1 MEHEFARDLLER
13 TSGSN
18 EISGNEIILQTDG
31 PTAFDTWMQA
41 IQAAENYIHFE
52 NYIIRDDSLGVRFR
66 DLLVSKALDGVEV
79 RVLYDWLGCWAT
91 QRNFWKPLRD
101 AGVEVR
107 DFNRPSLKDPY
118 AMFQRDHRKLV
129 VVDGKT
135 AFSGGFC
142 VGQEWVGIGND
153 PPWRD
158 TGIMINGPAA
168 AVANRAFAK
177 TWSMAGG
184 VMPATIPAEEM
195 DAQGETSVWLI
206 EGEPG
211 KSRVLRTLALVAA
224 AARERLWITDP
235 YFVAPGAI
243 AEALIS
249 AASAGVDVRVLVP
262 ANNNWPLVGSFSRA
276 GYRHL
281 LENGVRLFEWQGN
294 MIHAKSSV
302 ADGLWSRIG
311 SSNLNTWSLLGNWEI
326 DVGVLDKSLAAEL
339 EKTFLLDLRS
349 SSEVLLPGH
358 ANLES
363 AKGVGVDVAQT
374 NWLNRPGGKEASAR
388 SSQLVLGKD
397 HLGRKLRL
405 THLVGAGFSLG
416 EALAGKRIL
425 GREDRTVLGVV
436 SFTAIVLAIL
446 FSFFPKVLSWSIAG
460 IFSWLGIVTGVR
472 VFRDKFYSTDNINTV
487 QVNSSNSRSNE

>member
-1 MEHEFARDLLER
+1 
-13 TSGSN
+13 
-18 EISGNEIILQTDG
+18 
-31 PTAFDTWMQA
+31 
-41 IQAAENYIHFE
+41 
-52 NYIIRDDSLGVRFR
+52 
-66 DLLVSKALDGVEV
+66 
-79 RVLYDWLGCWAT
+79 
-91 QRNFWKPLRD
+91 
-101 AGVEVR
+101 
-107 DFNRPSLKDPY
+107 
-118 AMFQRDHRKLV
+118 
-129 VVDGKT
+129 
-135 AFSGGFC
+135 
-142 VGQEWVGIGND
+142 
-153 PPWRD
+153 
-158 TGIMINGPAA
+158 
-168 AVANRAFAK
+168 
-177 TWSMAGG
+177 
-184 VMPATIPAEEM
+184 
-195 DAQGETSVWLI
+195 
-206 EGEPG
+206 
-211 KSRVLRTLALVAA
+211 
-224 AARERLWITDP
+224 
-235 YFVAPGAI
+235 
-243 AEALIS
+243 
-249 AASAGVDVRVLVP
+249 
-262 ANNNWPLVGSFSRA
+262 
-276 GYRHL
+276 
-281 LENGVRLFEWQGN
+281 

-363 AKGVGVDVAQT
+363 AKGVGVDAAQT
-374 NWLNRPGGKEASAR
+374 NWLNRPGGKEASTR

-487 QVNSSNSRSNE
+487 QVNSSHSRSNE